1 MTNFTPLTGFFGGC
15 LIGLAAILFLV
26 WHRRVCGISG
36 MLRGLLPPGASNA
49 SVNLWFIFGLFTA
62 GLILHL
68 VYPIAFEYTMPQSIP
83 VILLG
88 GFLVGFGSSL
98 GNGCTSGHG
107 VCGIGRLSTRSF
119 VSAAIFF
126 ITALLTASII
136 GLL

>member
-36 MLRGLLPPGASNA
+36 MVRGLLPPNLSNA
-49 SVNLWFIFGLFTA
+49 SVNLWFILGLFTA
-62 GLILHL
+62 GLILRL

-107 VCGIGRLSTRSF
+107 VCGIGRLSARSF
-119 VSAAIFF
+119 TAAAIFF